1 MSISAPDA
9 VMNVDSATVEYES
22 AQVPQRIP
30 PELRDDAA
38 DRRDVGRRRIR
49 PQLAP
54 VRRQDAV
61 GVAQHGARL
70 DARASA
76 LVPSASTPRQCR
88 RTSTRI
94 PSVWLWPFRLVPP
107 ARNVTGMPCSRP

>member
-9 VMNVDSATVEYES
+9 VMNVSSATVEYES
-22 AQVPQRIP
+22 AQVPQRMP
-30 PELRDDAA
+30 PELFATTPPTVAMSVDA
-38 DRRDVGRRRIR
+38 GSGPSLR
-49 PQLAP
+49 PC
-54 VRRQDAV
+54 
-61 GVAQHGARL
+61 GARTRFAWPSTVPGL
-70 DARASA
+70 TRARA
-76 LVPSASTPRQCR
+76 PSSSTSTPRQCR